1 YTLDKDLAVL
11 CGKKAG
17 EQIGDLIDLHP
28 KLKKSKRATHMIGT
42 EFDHILISPELLHD
56 SDNKSDLSFRSIDR
70 RKDLVLRGKQDKDHY
85 NIFYEIEENERDISD
100 HYPVIATFEIK

>member
-1 YTLDKDLAVL
+1 
-11 CGKKAG
+11 
-17 EQIGDLIDLHP
+17 
-28 KLKKSKRATHMIGT
+28 MIGT

-56 SDNKSDLSFRSIDR
+56 SDNQSDLSFRSIER